1 MSNDYQLPCVYP
13 TPQMVQEVNQA
24 CLQEDDSLG
33 QGFLNITIREQQVS
47 DIDDNQPQTTMVL
60 SGQQYANPREE
71 LISLH
76 ISQQLRILQ
85 RLTSLTNQGLTNLP
99 QLLEQVVKEVYDAI
113 DIAQF
118 CLIALHNPQTK
129 ELELTAKV
137 GIDTEKLLYLQL
149 NDSLECVYPF
159 PIFSSVSPCS
169 MYAIAIES
177 AEVGRLGVLAIGNW
191 DNPYA
196 FDLSS
201 QNLLNALGGVVAIAI
216 NSAKMSIALKERE
229 ERLTRQTEMLLQQN
243 LELEKTRH
251 QIQLQKLQLLEATKL
266 KSQFLATT
274 SHELRT
280 PLNVILGLSQ
290 VLLRQRIATLSEK
303 QLDMVQ
309 RILNNGNH
317 LLEII
322 DDMLDFA
329 TVEAGCFSLQIE
341 KFNLTN
347 LVLTTVTEYRSLA
360 EEKLLNLQIENNLAD
375 SLVVNDSTRIKQVL
389 VKLLLNAIKFTET
402 GNITVRL
409 GETSNDRIAI
419 AVQDSG
425 IGIAESDLE
434 KIFEEFCQVDQTS
447 TRKYGGAGLG
457 LAITKSLVEI
467 LQGTI
472 TVVSKLGEGST
483 FCIEFPRKIQ
493 S

>member
-1 MSNDYQLPCVYP
+1 MSNDYHLPSVYP
-13 TPQMVQEVNQA
+13 TPQMVREVNQA
-24 CLQEDDSLG
+24 CLQEEDSFG
-33 QGFLNITIREQQVS
+33 EGFLNITVGEQEVS
-47 DIDDNQPQTTMVL
+47 DIDDNQLQAIMVL
-60 SGQQYANPREE
+60 SGQQYANPREQ
-71 LISLH
+71 LTSLR

-99 QLLEQVVKEVYDAI
+99 QLLEQVVKEVCDAI

-118 CLIALHNPQTK
+118 CFIALHNPQTK
-129 ELELTAKV
+129 QLELTAKV
-137 GIDTEKLLYLQL
+137 GIDAEKLSYLQL
-149 NDSLECVYPF
+149 NDNLECAYSF
-159 PIFSSVSPCS
+159 P

-177 AEVGRLGVLAIGNW
+177 AQAGRLGVLAIGNW

-196 FDLSS
+196 FDVSS

-216 NSAKMSIALKERE
+216 NSARMSTALKERE
-229 ERLTRQTEMLLQQN
+229 ERLNRQTEMLLEQN

-251 QIQLQKLQLLEATKL
+251 QIQLQNLQLLEATKL
-266 KSQFLATT
+266 KSQFLGTT

-290 VLLRQRIATLSEK
+290 VMLRQRVATLSEK
-303 QLDMVQ
+303 QIDMVQ

-317 LLEII
+317 LLEVI
-322 DDMLDFA
+322 DDMLNFA
-329 TVEAGCFSLQIE
+329 TVQAGCFSLQIAE
-341 KFNLTN
+341 FD
-347 LVLTTVTEYRSLA
+347 LTTLVSTTVAECRSLA
-360 EEKLLNLQIENNLAD
+360 EEKLLNLQVEINLD
-375 SLVVNDSTRIKQVL
+375 HSLVVNDSARIKQVL

-402 GNITVRL
+402 GNITIKL
-409 GETSNDRIAI
+409 WETSSDRIAMAI
-419 AVQDSG
+419 QDSG

-434 KIFEEFCQVDQTS
+434 KIFEEFCQVDQTT

-472 TVVSKLGEGST
+472 AVVSQLGEGST
-483 FCIEFPRKIQ
+483 FCIELPRKIQ
-493 S
+493 R